1 MNIPPQAKR
10 VFQGKIFDVYQWE
23 QTMFDGSYATF
34 ERAKRMG
41 TVQIIAT
48 QGDKVLVS
56 FESQPDK
63 PNFYTLFGGRMEEGE
78 EPLAAAKREFLEETG
93 MEAKDWELFKVY
105 DPISKIDWKLHYFIA
120 RDCHKVAEQKLDA
133 GEKVEVKEYS
143 FEEFLD
149 LVLTDDFRDL
159 GFVNDVLRMKL
170 EPTKL
175 EEFRKK
181 LFGV

>member
-1 MNIPPQAKR
+1 
-10 VFQGKIFDVYQWE
+10 
-23 QTMFDGSYATF
+23 MFDGSYSTF
-34 ERAKRMG
+34 ERLKRTG

-48 QGDKVLVS
+48 ARDKVLIS

-78 EPLAAAKREFLEETG
+78 DPLAAAQREMMEETG
-93 MEAKDWELFKVY
+93 MEAKDWELLKVY
-105 DPISKIDWKLHYFIA
+105 DPISKMDWKLHYFIA
-120 RDCHKVAEQKLDA
+120 RDCQKVGEQKLDA
-133 GEKVEVKEYS
+133 GEKVEIKEYG

-170 EPTKL
+170 EPAKL
-175 EEFRKK
+175 EEFKKK
-181 LFGV
+181 LFGA